1 MTSRVNILITCNFAF
16 AVGAQKSLLS
26 LIITKNILQ
35 CNRLQVVAL
44 PRWLLSFRDTV
55 AMVEIGRESLVELLR
70 EKIDAS
76 AGTLVVGV
84 SGYGGSGK
92 STLAAEISESI
103 TGSTVIGIDEYYV
116 IENNFRDD
124 DWNVFERHK
133 FRDEIARRVA
143 LNAFGLVI
151 CEGCGIFHPD
161 TVDCFSLRIWVD
173 TDLAVATQRGM
184 IRELANHGTNLDDIW
199 REIWEP
205 NEQSFEAKHNPTS
218 KAHYSV
224 KN

>member
-1 MTSRVNILITCNFAF
+1 
-16 AVGAQKSLLS
+16 
-26 LIITKNILQ
+26 
-35 CNRLQVVAL
+35 
-44 PRWLLSFRDTV
+44 
-55 AMVEIGRESLVELLR
+55 MVEISRESLVELLR
-70 EKIDAS
+70 GKMDSS
-76 AGTLVVGV
+76 AAVLVVGI

-92 STLAAEISESI
+92 STLAAEISSSI
-103 TGSTVIGIDEYYV
+103 PGSTVIGVDEYYV

-124 DWNVFERHK
+124 DWSVFERHK

-143 LNAFGLVI
+143 SNEFKLVV

-161 TVDCFSLRIWVD
+161 TVNCFLIRIWVD

-184 IRELANHGTNLDDIW
+184 IREFANHGTNLDDIW
-199 REIWEP
+199 RDIWEP
-205 NEQSFEAKHNPTS
+205 NERSFEAKHDPKG